1 MFGENVSG
9 DNNTAVYNFNFRIDP
24 LVETE
29 LPFELESALM
39 PNPYSLS
46 SGDVMSSMF
55 VSSIFDPLKNIY
67 HTKDFS
73 QAKIFRQRKTYPDRK
88 C

>member
-9 DNNTAVYNFNFRIDP
+9 DNNTAVYNLNFRIDP

-46 SGDVMSSMF
+46 KGD
-55 VSSIFDPLKNIY
+55 
-67 HTKDFS
+67 H
-73 QAKIFRQRKTYPDRK
+73 KIFEKLT
-88 C
+88 